1 MTEKLYEQNSH
12 LKEFSA
18 TVLSCE
24 KREENFAVVLDKTAF
39 FPESG
44 GQIGDKGHI
53 GKVFVFDTQIENG
66 IIYHFTNEEVT
77 VGETLDCRIDWYTRF
92 QNMQNHSG
100 EHIISG
106 LVHKHFGFDNV
117 GFHLSRNEM
126 TLDFNGF
133 LDEHDL
139 EKIEYLA
146 NNAIFENV
154 PFRAYFPENFKEL
167 EYRSKL
173 DLTENVRIVE
183 IEGIDRCAC
192 CAPHVDSA
200 AEIGV
205 IKILNCIKNKGGVR
219 LFVKCGIQAI
229 AYFDLLLKNAAKVSD
244 MLCVKRE
251 ETALGVEKQL
261 EQMGELKFKNTDLK
275 HRLIN
280 EKVNNFNND
289 CDITALFE
297 TDFDIKE
304 LQMYADKLYK
314 TYGGIRAIFS
324 GSEGE
329 YSFAICGEEKS
340 LADLLEKLKESL
352 NVRGGGRNSMIQGTI
367 FATKE
372 EILKIML

>member
-1 MTEKLYEQNSH
+1 MTQKLYEQNSH
-12 LKEFSA
+12 LKNFTA
-18 TVLSCE
+18 TVLNCE
-24 KREENFAVVLDKTAF
+24 KRQDFYAVVLDKTAF

-44 GQIGDKGHI
+44 GQIGDKGYI
-53 GKVFVFDTQIENG
+53 GKTFVFDTQIENET
-66 IIYHFTNEEVT
+66 IYHFTKEEVN
-77 VGETLDCRIDWYTRF
+77 VGETVDCRIDWYTRF

-117 GFHLSRNEM
+117 GFHLSNNEM

-139 EKIEYLA
+139 EKIETLA
-146 NNAIFENV
+146 NEAIFNNV
-154 PFRAYFPENFKEL
+154 PFKAYFPENFKEL

-200 AEIGV
+200 AEIGL
-205 IKILNCIKNKGGVR
+205 IKILNSTKNKGGVR
-219 LFVKCGIQAI
+219 LFVKCGIRALD
-229 AYFDLLLKNAAKVSD
+229 YYNLLLKNTAKISD

-251 ETALGVEKQL
+251 ETSLGVEKLL
-261 EQMGELKFKNTDLK
+261 EQMGELKLKNTDLK

-289 CDITALFE
+289 CEITALFE
-297 TDFDIKE
+297 CDFDIKE

-314 TYGGIRAIFS
+314 TYGGIRAVFS
-324 GSEGE
+324 GNDGE
-329 YSFAICGEEKS
+329 YAFAICGDEKT
-340 LADLLEKLKESL
+340 LAELLKKLKETL